1 MFYEL
6 VGDPVKDSALLAEV
20 SPAFHADKIK
30 APLFIAQGANDPRV
44 NKAESDQMVEA
55 LKKRG
60 IEVEYMVK
68 DDEGHGFANEK
79 NSIDFYKAMESF
91 FARHLSASK
100 EEVKK

>member
-1 MFYEL
+1 M
-6 VGDPVKDSALLAEV
+6 VGDPKKDSVMLAEA
-20 SPAFHADKIK
+20 SPVFHADKIK

-68 DDEGHGFANEK
+68 NDEGHGFSNQ
-79 NSIDFYKAMESF
+79 NNQFDFYGAMEIF
-91 FARHLSASK
+91 LDKHMKVK
-100 EEVKK
+100 E

>member
-1 MFYEL
+1 M
-6 VGDPVKDSALLAEV
+6 
-20 SPAFHADKIK
+20 
-30 APLFIAQGANDPRV
+30 
-44 NKAESDQMVEA
+44 EA

-79 NSIDFYKAMESF
+79 NSIDFYTAMEKF
-91 FARHLSASK
+91 FAKHLAPLK